1 MIGTL
6 LTLLVYALV
15 IGLLLW
21 LVQFVLSRFPVPE
34 PFRNIIWIVA
44 VVIAVIFLIM
54 LLLDIVGGG
63 ANLGIPRIR

>member
-6 LTLLVYALV
+6 LTLIVYALV

-21 LVQFVLSRFPVPE
+21 LLSYVLSAFPVPE
-34 PFRNIIWIVA
+34 PFRKIIWIAA

-54 LLLDIVGGG
+54 LLLDVVGGG
-63 ANLGIPRIR
+63 NMGVPRIR

>member
-6 LTLLVYALV
+6 LTLIVYALV

-21 LVQFVLSRFPVPE
+21 LLSYVLRSFPVPE
-34 PFRNIIWIVA
+34 PFRKIIWIAA

-54 LLLDIVGGG
+54 LLLDVVGGG
-63 ANLGIPRIR
+63 NIGVPRIR